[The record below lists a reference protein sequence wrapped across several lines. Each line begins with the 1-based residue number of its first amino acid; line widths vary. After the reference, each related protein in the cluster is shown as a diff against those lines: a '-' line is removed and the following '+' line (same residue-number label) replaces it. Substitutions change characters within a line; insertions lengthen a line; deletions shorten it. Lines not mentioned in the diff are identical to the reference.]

1 MYVSPT
7 TPAVLHGK
15 AMFLGLLTEGLRHR
29 EIRSPTGVKHAN
41 LFLGQSHVKT
51 QARHVVFR
59 EAFL

>member
-1 MYVSPT
+1 
-7 TPAVLHGK
+7 
-15 AMFLGLLTEGLRHR
+15 MFLGLLTEGLRHR